1 MNAIGI
7 PALRIISYCF
17 LPASISIALGAAF
30 QGTGIG
36 VYTMITSI
44 LRQLGILVPAAFIM
58 SKIWGISGAWGA
70 FVVADIVGLDLSIVF
85 YLRVYNTKIKPLEE
99 K

>member
-1 MNAIGI
+1 
-7 PALRIISYCF
+7 
-17 LPASISIALGAAF
+17 
-30 QGTGIG
+30 
-36 VYTMITSI
+36 MITSI

-70 FVVADIVGLDLSIVF
+70 FVVADIVGLALSIVF
-85 YLRVYNTKIKPLEE
+85 YLRVYNAKIKPLEE